1 MGDKNDK
8 DVFLRA
14 TEVMKTDE
22 SSYRVRFVTST
33 SKKLSSQ
40 QNLTNLD
47 ETDQSYFPPLP
58 FSAELDHSFNHSSNS
73 DLRPSVTIPRARNDS
88 VTASPTST
96 PLQTESFN
104 TRESYLTQKCSHYEN
119 AEGTEDPRFVD
130 GLLEMGGQGVLIYDN
145 SGQPSHVSIFILF
158 YFYLFFLFIF
168 FPANLLYSF
177 L

>member
-33 SKKLSSQ
+33 SKKHLRQ
-40 QNLTNLD
+40 QSITNLG

-58 FSAELDHSFNHSSNS
+58 FSADLNHPFNLPSNS
-73 DLRPSVTIPRARNDS
+73 DLRPSVTIPRARNNS
-88 VTASPTST
+88 VTASPTSA

-145 SGQPSHVSIFILF
+145 SGQPSHVSVFND
-158 YFYLFFLFIF
+158 FFFFFIF
-168 FPANLLYSF
+168 LANLLYPF